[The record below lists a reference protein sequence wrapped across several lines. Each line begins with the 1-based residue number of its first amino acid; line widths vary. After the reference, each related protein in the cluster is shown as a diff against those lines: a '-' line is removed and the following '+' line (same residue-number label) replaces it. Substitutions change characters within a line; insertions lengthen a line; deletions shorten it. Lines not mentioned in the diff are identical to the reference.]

1 MAMAM
6 VIIGIIHFLSAPQ
19 SEVTSP
25 NSGST
30 YPMDTEYGNY
40 AIGCYATRMY
50 PTSFRSGL
58 ASRLGD
64 VHKPFQFFRSFLGG
78 VTQLTL
84 PSVSIFNL
92 PEPMTSGPGLCYDD
106 SAK

>member
-1 MAMAM
+1 MAM

-25 NSGST
+25 SSGST

-40 AIGCYATRMY
+40 AIGCYATRVY

-64 VHKPFQFFRSFLGG
+64 VHKPFQFFRSFLGRG
-78 VTQLTL
+78 SL
-84 PSVSIFNL
+84 S
-92 PEPMTSGPGLCYDD
+92 
-106 SAK
+106 

>member
-1 MAMAM
+1 MAM

-40 AIGCYATRMY
+40 AMGCYGYVSYVLPVR
-50 PTSFRSGL
+50 
-58 ASRLGD
+58 SRLSSRGRAQA
-64 VHKPFQFFRSFLGG
+64 VSILPFLSWPG

-84 PSVSIFNL
+84 PSVSIINL